1 MAMFTG
7 FKPQGMQK
15 IANRLG
21 YSGDMVNFDSYL
33 QQNPEKQRQM
43 IVYEDAARKMAE
55 GGYVNMQTGGTFTQ
69 PDRRPFNVPVGGGL
83 IGQIGTPE
91 RLAGMLGTQEGTLG
105 GTQPKTLRD
114 MMVGEP
120 GPPIMTSPGFNPMYE
135 GRNAQDY
142 GQQNRIPTFDYLYGN
157 LPPNNELESRTF
169 YRPKPG
175 ETLYRTDQA
184 AMAENPNYP
193 GFIARTTVEPR
204 EGGQY
209 AMTRTGERVTVPPV
223 GKVGLNIL

>member
-55 GGYVNMQTGGTFTQ
+55 GGYVRMQTGG
-69 PDRRPFNVPVGGGL
+69 
-83 IGQIGTPE
+83 
-91 RLAGMLGTQEGTLG
+91 LA
-105 GTQPKTLRD
+105 D

-120 GPPIMTSPGFNPMYE
+120 GLPI
-135 GRNAQDY
+135 
-142 GQQNRIPTFDYLYGN
+142 IYLMEF
-157 LPPNNELESRTF
+157 LSRGK
-169 YRPKPG
+169 KP
-175 ETLYRTDQA
+175 
-184 AMAENPNYP
+184 
-193 GFIARTTVEPR
+193 F
-204 EGGQY
+204 
-209 AMTRTGERVTVPPV
+209 
-223 GKVGLNIL
+223 K